1 VCTLG
6 TGTGTGTGTGRG
18 EVVGQRPG
26 RALPGPLVDHS
37 LMADRIL
44 DMVGQTGGPLADA
57 SLWHLE
63 VVEAGPLAPGMHRI
77 VVTAPGLQDLRYT
90 AGQDLMLRVPCP
102 DGSVTNR
109 RYTIR
114 SFDAA
119 GGRVTIDV
127 SLHGAGP
134 GTDWI
139 RDATAGDRIDAIG
152 PRGKI
157 TPRLDAAWHLFVGD
171 ETGMPG
177 ALAMIDALPA
187 SSTILAV
194 IEVDTPAG
202 EQDHDRALHPDL
214 QISWV
219 HRLGRSVPGDTTPL
233 HEAVSQLDLPDGLG
247 HAYLAAESRVV
258 RDVQALL
265 IDRGLQPAQISAKAY
280 WRRGLPNADH
290 GEPARPD

>member
-1 VCTLG
+1 
-6 TGTGTGTGTGRG
+6 
-18 EVVGQRPG
+18 
-26 RALPGPLVDHS
+26 
-37 LMADRIL
+37 MADRML

-63 VVEAGPLAPGMHRI
+63 VVEAGALAPGMRRM
-77 VVTAPGLQDLRYT
+77 VLTAPGLRELHYT
-90 AGQDLMLRVPCP
+90 AGQDLMLRVPRP

-114 SFDAA
+114 RFDKAD

-134 GTDWI
+134 GTDWV
-139 RDATAGDRIDAIG
+139 RDAAVGDRIDAIG

-157 TPRLDAAWHLFVGD
+157 TPRPDAAWHLFVGD
-171 ETGMPG
+171 ETGLPG
-177 ALAMIDALPA
+177 ALAMIDSLPVM
-187 SSTILAV
+187 STIFAV
-194 IEVDTPAG
+194 VEVDTPAG

-219 HRLGRSVPGDTTPL
+219 HRLGRSVPGDPTPL
-233 HEAVSQLDLPDGLG
+233 HEAVSKLDLPDGLG
-247 HAYLAAESRVV
+247 HAYVAAESGVV

-265 IDRGLQPAQISAKAY
+265 VERGLQPAQISGKAY

-290 GEPARPD
+290 GEPTRPG